1 MNCFYY
7 NVSLLT
13 ASFRF
18 KSAAQLTLSHLFDSF
33 DNSERSMNERKKV
46 SQTQIDKVKLA
57 ARKIVLS

>member
-33 DNSERSMNERKKV
+33 DNSERSMNERKKYR
-46 SQTQIDKVKLA
+46 KRKLT
-57 ARKIVLS
+57 K

>member
-18 KSAAQLTLSHLFDSF
+18 KSAAQLILSHLFDSF
-33 DNSERSMNERKKV
+33 DNSERSMNERKKYR
-46 SQTQIDKVKLA
+46 KRKLT
-57 ARKIVLS
+57 K